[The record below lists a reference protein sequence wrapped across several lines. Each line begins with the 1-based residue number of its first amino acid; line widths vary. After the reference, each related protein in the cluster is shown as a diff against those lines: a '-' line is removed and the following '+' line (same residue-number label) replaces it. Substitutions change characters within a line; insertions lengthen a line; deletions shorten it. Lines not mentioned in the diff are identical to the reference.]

1 MEYVDASQA
10 TRVVGDVVAPPATD
24 TYFQGEPGLIATFDL
39 DYDSII
45 DFNTKVS
52 WAAVLSFPPFC
63 ILSTF
68 ACVPCFLSKNVEWKA
83 RSQHVALTRDGI
95 RYVREKHKTWCGL
108 PCSDKGK
115 ESKTVPYDKITDCD
129 VQEPA
134 GAACCCFINRVL
146 SEVHVDTASSG
157 PGKEGHMHELELSG
171 LRYANEFKL
180 AVWAIKRGEVP
191 ENASMPKGPRAEQ
204 LAAAPLQDQMST
216 HLLTEIRDE
225 LRQLN
230 ATMRQAP
237 PQAK

>member
-10 TRVVGDVVAPPATD
+10 TRVVGHVVVPPATD

-63 ILSTF
+63 IMSSF
-68 ACVPCFLSKNVEWKA
+68 FCVPCFLQQNVEWKA

-108 PCSDKGK
+108 PFSDKGK

>member
-10 TRVVGDVVAPPATD
+10 TRVVGDVVAPPSTD

-45 DFNTKVS
+45 DFNTKVA
-52 WAAVLSFPPFC
+52 WAAFLCFPPSW
-63 ILSTF
+63 ISTLC
-68 ACVPCFLSKNVEWKA
+68 CVPCYLQKNVEWKA

-95 RYVREKHKTWCGL
+95 RYVREKRKTLCGA
-108 PCSDKGK
+108 SWQDQGK

-171 LRYANEFKL
+171 LRYANEFKS

>member
-10 TRVVGDVVAPPATD
+10 TRVVGDVVAPPSTD

-146 SEVHVDTASSG
+146 YEVHVDTASSG
-157 PGKEGHMHELELSG
+157 PGKEGHAHELELSR
-171 LRYANEFKL
+171 LRFANEFKL

-191 ENASMPKGPRAEQ
+191 ANASMPMGPRAQQ
-204 LAAAPLQDQMST
+204 LGAAPLQDQMST

-230 ATMRQAP
+230 ATMHQAP